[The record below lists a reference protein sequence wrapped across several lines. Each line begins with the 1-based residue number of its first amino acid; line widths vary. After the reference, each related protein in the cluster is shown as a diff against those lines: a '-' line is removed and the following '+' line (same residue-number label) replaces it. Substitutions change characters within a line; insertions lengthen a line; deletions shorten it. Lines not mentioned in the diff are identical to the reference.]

1 MYILRAVTSHYF
13 YKKRHP
19 LKIYVYIYIY
29 IEREREREREREQA
43 QVKEITTLRKN
54 NIFLKKK
61 KRKSGTML

>member
-1 MYILRAVTSHYF
+1 M
-13 YKKRHP
+13 
-19 LKIYVYIYIY
+19 YIY

-54 NIFLKKK
+54 KIFLKKK